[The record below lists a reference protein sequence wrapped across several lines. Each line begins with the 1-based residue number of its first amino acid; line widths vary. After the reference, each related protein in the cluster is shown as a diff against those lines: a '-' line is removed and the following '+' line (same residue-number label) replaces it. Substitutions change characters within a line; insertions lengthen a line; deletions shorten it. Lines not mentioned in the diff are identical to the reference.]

1 MGLFEKGVNKE
12 NNKDKPKVVLKDR
25 SKEVS
30 PKEGSSNKK
39 YKTDIDRLL
48 KLIQTSKSVDI
59 DDVPDI
65 LNLDVSQIED
75 LAAILEKKGLI
86 EIHYPPVGS
95 VVLRIKGS
103 AKKEETKKTKKTN
116 NMFKVLTNKKV
127 LLGLLVLIIVIG
139 GVFLITSLIKNAGS
153 DSVEIEGVADVVEEV
168 EVVEEA
174 FVEEVVELEVAFSG
188 EGSYYC
194 DAMKS
199 GINTEYWILDS
210 SEKIIT
216 YLGTSDSTVII
227 KDDNIYT
234 YLESSGIWLSSSVTD
249 STARPGSN
257 VPELDSVECRTYLV
271 EESLFEIEESLI
283 Q

>member
-12 NNKDKPKVVLKDR
+12 NNKDKPKVVLKDS

-30 PKEGSSNKK
+30 SKKK

-65 LNLDVSQIED
+65 LNLDINQIED

-86 EIHYPPVGS
+86 ETHYPPVGS

-103 AKKEETKKTKKTN
+103 AKKEETKKTKSSNKI
-116 NMFKVLTNKKV
+116 FKVLTNKKV

-139 GVFLITSLIKNAGS
+139 GIFFIKSLIQNAGS
-153 DSVEIEGVADVVEEV
+153 GDVEIEGVADVVEEV

-199 GINTEYWILDS
+199 GFNTEYWILDT
-210 SEKIIT
+210 SEKLVT

-234 YLESSGIWLSSSVTD
+234 YLESSGIWLSSTVTE

-257 VPELDSVECRTYLV
+257 VPELDSVECRTYVV